1 MTEALLLIHILL
13 FMFSFAFTG
22 GLGIYLQRVA
32 RTGDARAI
40 HAAFNAANPLSKAG
54 GIGWIL
60 TGIAGG
66 ALAQAY
72 GYNPAEAW
80 LLCTYAI
87 FLVLLLNGFFLHL
100 PWQKRVLAASATGP
114 GPELDAALAA
124 PSHRIASIVSALCVL
139 SLLYLMT
146 ARPA

>member
-40 HAAFNAANPLSKAG
+40 HAAFSAANPLSLAG

-72 GYNPAEAW
+72 GYNPAEGW
-80 LLCTYAI
+80 LVGTYVLFI
-87 FLVLLLNGFFLHL
+87 ILLLNGFLLHL
-100 PWQKRVLAASATGP
+100 PWQKRVVAASASP
-114 GPELDAALAA
+114 GPELESVLHA

-146 ARPA
+146 ARPG

>member
-1 MTEALLLIHILL
+1 MSEGLLFLHLLL

-22 GLGIYLQRVA
+22 GLGIYLQRIA
-32 RTGDARAI
+32 RTGDAGAI
-40 HAAFNAANPLSKAG
+40 HAAFRAANPLSKAG

-60 TGIAGG
+60 TGVVGG

-72 GYNPAEAW
+72 GYDPAAPW

-87 FLVLLLNGFFLHL
+87 FAVLLLNGFLLHL
-100 PWQKRVLAASATGP
+100 PWQRRVLAAAP

-124 PSHRIASIVSALCVL
+124 PIHKIASAVSAVSVL
-139 SLLYLMT
+139 ALIFLMT
-146 ARPA
+146 ARPG

>member
-1 MTEALLLIHILL
+1 MTEALLLAHILL

-40 HAAFNAANPLSKAG
+40 HAAFSAAQPLSKAG

-80 LLCTYAI
+80 LLGTYVL
-87 FLVLLLNGFFLHL
+87 FLVLLLNGFLLHL
-100 PWQKRVLAASATGP
+100 PWQKRVLAASAGP
-114 GPELDAALAA
+114 NPDLVAALNA

>member
-1 MTEALLLIHILL
+1 MIEALLLIHILL

-22 GLGIYLQRVA
+22 GLGIYLQRIA

-40 HAAFNAANPLSKAG
+40 HAAFSAANPLSLAG

-66 ALAQAY
+66 ALARGY
-72 GYNPAEAW
+72 GYNPAEGW
-80 LLCTYAI
+80 LVGTYVLFI
-87 FLVLLLNGFFLHL
+87 ILLLNGFLLHL
-100 PWQKRVLAASATGP
+100 PWQKRVVAASASP
-114 GPELDAALAA
+114 GPELEAVLHA

-146 ARPA
+146 ARPG

>member
-40 HAAFNAANPLSKAG
+40 HAAFSAANPLSLAG

-72 GYNPAEAW
+72 GYNPAEGW
-80 LLCTYAI
+80 LVGTYVLFI
-87 FLVLLLNGFFLHL
+87 ILLLNGFLLHL
-100 PWQKRVLAASATGP
+100 PWQKRVVAASASA
-114 GPELDAALAA
+114 GPELEAVLHA

-146 ARPA
+146 ARPG